1 MSDVIS
7 RRMADWLPASTVV
20 TAATTIIVGFVST
33 IPIVTEAARS
43 LGATPGQT
51 ASWVAAL
58 CYGMAVTTFI
68 LSLIYRMPVITAWST
83 PGAVLIATSAA
94 ASGYGYAESLGAFV
108 FAGLLMCVTALV
120 KPLARLIERIPTP
133 IAAAMLAGV
142 LVRYCLNVPGA
153 IKANPALLLPLA
165 LAFLLLRLWKPMLAV
180 PITVVLG
187 IAAAFATGTSVDAL
201 PAFAFTTLEWTT
213 PEFHLQTLIGIGL
226 PLYLVSMASQNLPG
240 FAVMRMAGYPP
251 PVSAALGVT
260 GGASVLLAPFGSHA
274 ITMAAITAA
283 LCSGSDCHPDPKKR
297 WLVAPPYLVMY
308 SALGLVSGSFV
319 ALLAA
324 LPQPIFTTLAGL
336 ALLSPLLGAFQGMAK
351 DANDIDAAA
360 IAFLVTASNVSFFG
374 IGAAFWGLIAGLA
387 LHVVKSAISSSSRT

>member
-1 MSDVIS
+1 MT
-7 RRMADWLPASTVV
+7 RRMGDWLPASTLI

-33 IPIVTEAARS
+33 IPIVTDAARS

-58 CYGMAVTTFI
+58 CYGMAVTTFV
-68 LSLIYRMPVITAWST
+68 LSLFYRMPVITAWST

-94 ASGYGYAESLGAFV
+94 AAGYGYAQALGAFI
-108 FAGLLMCVTALV
+108 FAGVLMCLTALV
-120 KPLARLIERIPTP
+120 KPLARMIERIPAP

-142 LVRYCLNVPGA
+142 LVQYCLKVPGA
-153 IKANPALLLPLA
+153 IKADPILLLPLA

-180 PITVVLG
+180 PITV
-187 IAAAFATGTSVDAL
+187 IAGVAGAFATGTPVEAL
-201 PAFAFTTLEWTT
+201 PAFAITPLEWTT
-213 PEFHLQTLIGIGL
+213 PLFDFQTMIGIGL

-283 LCSGSDCHPDPKKR
+283 LCSGTDCHPDPKKR
-297 WLVAPPYLVMY
+297 WLVAPPYLVLY

-324 LPQPIFTTLAGL
+324 LPAPIFTTLAGL
-336 ALLSPLLGAFQGMAK
+336 ALLSPLIGALQGMAK
-351 DANDIDAAA
+351 DPGDIDAAA

-387 LHVVKSAISSSSRT
+387 LHVVKVAVRK

>member
-1 MSDVIS
+1 MSQVAS
-7 RRMADWLPASTVV
+7 HRVVDWLPASTLI

-33 IPIVTEAARS
+33 IPIVTDAARS

-58 CYGMAVTTFI
+58 CYGMAVTTFM
-68 LSLIYRMPVITAWST
+68 LSVFYRMPVITAWST
-83 PGAVLIATSAA
+83 PGAVLIATSAV
-94 ASGYGYAESLGAFV
+94 ASGYGYAEALGAFV
-108 FAGLLMCVTALV
+108 FAGVLMVITAMV
-120 KPLARLIERIPTP
+120 KPLARLIERIPTS

-142 LVRYCLNVPGA
+142 LVQYCLKVPGA
-153 IKANPALLLPLA
+153 IKANPLFLLPMALL
-165 LAFLLLRLWKPMLAV
+165 FLLLRLWKPMLAV

-187 IAAAFATGTSVDAL
+187 IVGAFLTGTSMDAL
-201 PAFAFTTLEWTT
+201 PAFALTPLEWTT

-240 FAVMRMAGYPP
+240 FAVMRLAGYPP

-283 LCSGSDCHPDPKKR
+283 LCSGPDCHPDPKKR
-297 WLVAPPYLVMY
+297 WLVAPPYLVLY
-308 SALGLVSGSFV
+308 CALGLVSGSFV

-324 LPQPIFTTLAGL
+324 LPLPVFTTLAGL
-336 ALLSPLLGAFQGMAK
+336 ALLSPLMGAIQGMAK
-351 DANDIDAAA
+351 DAKDIDAAA
-360 IAFLVTASNVSFFG
+360 VAFLVTAASVSFLG
-374 IGAAFWGLIAGLA
+374 IGSAFWGLIAGLV
-387 LHVVKSAISSSSRT
+387 LHVVKGAMKK